1 MSRTLDRSELL
12 EDGFRECSGSL
23 LFGPVGEVP
32 VAGEGPAEGVR
43 SSAGTLGKRALRLD
57 GVRGCAG
64 ELLCDPTVEFPAAV
78 KGTVEG
84 LRVAAGTL
92 GRRELRLDV
101 IRGGSNLSLVLSPP
115 HSRTLASRFFSAV
128 LAHRG
133 ALALGSRRWR
143 ASAINFHWG
152 CYLSRRCCGRQRFR
166 CPNESQSI
174 SVPDRRYSYQ
184 GY

>member
-32 VAGEGPAEGVR
+32 VAREGPAEGVR

-92 GRRELRLDV
+92 GRRELRLDG
-101 IRGGSNLSLVLSPP
+101 IRGGSDLSLVLFPP
-115 HSRTLASRFFSAV
+115 I
-128 LAHRG
+128 RG
-133 ALALGSRRWR
+133 LLLLGS
-143 ASAINFHWG
+143 
-152 CYLSRRCCGRQRFR
+152 
-166 CPNESQSI
+166 
-174 SVPDRRYSYQ
+174 SVPFLLIAELLRLVPAVGEHLRSTST
-184 GY
+184 GVAT